1 MLMRAT
7 VSARWQQ
14 SLSLGLGLPLLL
26 GLDPAAAAD
35 TADQTVTGITT
46 GLGLFAALWAVVG
59 VGGAP
64 VGAGGLVAAA
74 SGVAPWPAASGSGA
88 SSVHATVIRVWWS
101 RRGRLDASPAA
112 SAGAAASLAPRKPAS
127 LPAGFDCAAVLD
139 AARTRFLRLQAA
151 WDAADVATLQGLT
164 TPDMLDELMLVLAAR
179 VAGPSRTDVV
189 SLQAELLGL
198 EELSAVYV
206 ASVEF
211 SGVICESAEQGPV
224 PFRSCGCS
232 RARKT
237 TRSRGSWPDSN
248 RCSEAGDAA
257 IEAA

>member
-14 SLSLGLGLPLLL
+14 GLSLGLGLPLLL

-74 SGVAPWPAASGSGA
+74 SGVAALASGIWLWRLQRARYGDSPL
-88 SSVHATVIRVWWS
+88 VV

-112 SAGAAASLAPRKPAS
+112 SAAAAAPLAPRMPAS
-127 LPAGFDCAAVLD
+127 LPAGFDGAAVLE

-151 WDAADVATLQGLT
+151 WDVADVATLQGLT

-224 PFRSCGCS
+224 PFRELWMLASTKDDPLAWKL
-232 RARKT
+232 ARQQ
-237 TRSRGSWPDSN
+237 SLF
-248 RCSEAGDAA
+248 
-257 IEAA
+257 